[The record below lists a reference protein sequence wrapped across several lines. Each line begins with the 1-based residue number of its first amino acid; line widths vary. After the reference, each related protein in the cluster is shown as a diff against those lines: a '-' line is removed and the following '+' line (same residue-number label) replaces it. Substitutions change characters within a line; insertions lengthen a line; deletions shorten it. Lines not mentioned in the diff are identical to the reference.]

1 MSNVKK
7 NNASAVDSTATEIID
22 LDFNVSD
29 EEITKAAQI
38 WNDSIKNDY
47 LQIKTSTYPVYI
59 FIYLLYLYIILYFI
73 NIHLVYQ

>member
-7 NNASAVDSTATEIID
+7 NNASVAESTATEIID

-29 EEITKAAQI
+29 EEISEAARI

-59 FIYLLYLYIILYFI
+59 YLFIYLF
-73 NIHLVYQ
+73 